1 MKAGYPP
8 PVKVIAHVDLDAF
21 YAQVEMQ
28 RDPQRLSRRPVA
40 VVQYNPYGDL
50 KSLSPE
56 DDRLM
61 NSSNGSLIAVNY
73 AARAEG
79 VKRNLRGDEAR
90 KLCPDL
96 QLVQVPTK
104 HGKADLTIYRDAGR
118 KVLEI
123 LGRAD
128 VRVERASID
137 ECYLDLTA
145 AASRRVEQSGD
156 GTLTPPTR
164 VDQIHVYGLTG
175 ECSDV
180 YLWWTR
186 PFQQWSSGERLL
198 AAGASI
204 VAELRARVEVE
215 LGYTCSAGIAH
226 TRLLS
231 KLCSGLHKPAQQ
243 TVLPASGIEWLLRP
257 LPLSKLRGLG
267 GQFGQRVGR
276 DLGVTTVGDILDV
289 SITKLQTVFGEKDG
303 LWLYNLVRGNDD
315 AEVEERKL
323 PKSVSCGKTFRGA
336 NTITDLESVHSW
348 LRELA
353 GELEERLNADK
364 DDNKRVPQLL
374 TVSIGS
380 GGSNGRGLSAGGVS
394 RSCSLGKGTLEA
406 MALDALGLVRR
417 WAAEQP
423 QGWKITDL
431 FLCASNFV
439 SIQSTSITQ
448 FLKQPAPVPAE
459 NGAPCSSGLELNTTT
474 DVGDDGGKQPTESK
488 GSKPTSSRDFLH
500 GLPKSTLGTVD
511 PTVLEALPPDIR
523 KEVIN
528 QMKFEAMNAHSRSRQ
543 QTSQLVKAEP
553 SANRKRGR
561 IDADGS
567 SQQTLMQCLKGKR
580 IDPS

>member
-28 RDPQRLSRRPVA
+28 RDPQRLGGRPVA

-90 KLCPDL
+90 KLCPAL

-104 HGKADLTIYRDAGR
+104 HGKADLTLYRDAGR
-118 KVLEI
+118 RVLEI

-145 AASRRVEQSGD
+145 AALRRVEQSGD
-156 GTLTPPTR
+156 GELTPPLR
-164 VDQIHVYGLTG
+164 IDQIHVYDTTG
-175 ECSDV
+175 ECNDV
-180 YLWWTR
+180 SSWWAR
-186 PFQQWSSGERLL
+186 PPPQWSPGERLL

-204 VAELRARVEVE
+204 VAELRARVEIE

-231 KLCSGLHKPAQQ
+231 KLCSGLNKPAQQ

-276 DLGVTTVGDILDV
+276 ELGVTTVGDVLDV
-289 SITKLQTVFGEKDG
+289 SIAKLQTVFGEKDG
-303 LWLYNLVRGNDD
+303 LWLYNIVRGSDD

-336 NTITDLESVHSW
+336 NTITDLDSVYCW

-353 GELEERLNADK
+353 GELEERLNTDK
-364 DDNKRVPQLL
+364 EENKRVPQLL

-380 GGSNGRGLSAGGVS
+380 RGSNGRGLSAGGVS
-394 RSCSLGKGTLEA
+394 RSCSLGKATSEA
-406 MALDALGLVRR
+406 MASDALGLIRR
-417 WAAEQP
+417 WAVEQP
-423 QGWKITDL
+423 GGGWRITDL

-439 SIQSTSITQ
+439 STQSTSITQ
-448 FLKQPAPVPAE
+448 FLKQPSTVHTE
-459 NGAPCSSGLELNTTT
+459 
-474 DVGDDGGKQPTESK
+474 DDGQEQQMHIVPSPKAKAKSK
-488 GSKPTSSRDFLH
+488 ATATSSSDFLC
-500 GLPKSTLGTVD
+500 GLPKSALSTVD
-511 PTVLEALPPDIR
+511 LTVLEALPADIR

-528 QMKFEAMNAHSRSRQ
+528 QMKFDAMNAHSCSRRQ
-543 QTSQLVKAEP
+543 VSQLSKAEP
-553 SANRKRGR
+553 MSNRKRCRTDG
-561 IDADGS
+561 DGS
-567 SQQTLMQCLKGKR
+567 LQQTLMQCLKGKKV
-580 IDPS
+580 DL